1 MAILGGILAALLL
14 IAFVFLGLMI
24 SKWYGKPVKYLISK
38 KVSALFVPDSL
49 KKNFLE
55 FESGI

>member
-24 SKWYGKPVKYLISK
+24 FKWYGKPVRYLISK

-49 KKNFLE
+49 RKNFLE